1 MKLPFVFVFSRQAQF
16 GGALCAGAVSQN
28 RKIRTCKGGR
38 NVKAVIGR
46 FVLTYAAI
54 VGSFMGTVAQAR
66 ADQFTFT
73 YSDPYGDSSY
83 GTLTAA
89 PSGLADGSWW
99 VTSGTLTI
107 TANPQYLPPGNISSI
122 FPANHYVGT
131 YNLLP
136 IGPLWTPIF
145 NNQTSGDN
153 LIYPSQDAYS
163 TVQPTTSVPGASYL
177 DSGGLMFGSSQIGIN
192 IYAVGNSVYGFQ
204 IVNTAVNGVHQN
216 TDLAAWAPEEG
227 TFQLTDV
234 PEPASLT
241 LLASGFLAF
250 ALFVRRRRQ
259 C

>member
-1 MKLPFVFVFSRQAQF
+1 MKTNWRV
-16 GGALCAGAVSQN
+16 VSQN
-28 RKIRTCKGGR
+28 REIRSIKEGR
-38 NVKAVIGR
+38 KLKAVMGR

-54 VGSFMGTVAQAR
+54 VGSFLGTVVQAR
-66 ADQFTFT
+66 ADQFTFS
-73 YSDPYGDSSY
+73 YSDPYGDSTY

-107 TANPQYLPPGNISSI
+107 TANPQYLPAGNVSSV
-122 FPANHYVGT
+122 FPSNHYVGT

-136 IGPLWTPIF
+136 LGPLWTPIF

-153 LIYPSQDAYS
+153 LIYPSQNAYS
-163 TVQPTTSVPGASYL
+163 TVQPNISVPGASYL

-192 IYAVGNSVYGFQ
+192 IYAVGNAVYGFQ
-204 IVNTAVNGVHQN
+204 IVNTTVNGVHQN
-216 TDLAAWAPEEG
+216 TDLAAWGPEEG
-227 TFQLTDV
+227 TFQLTAI
-234 PEPASLT
+234 PEPASIT

-250 ALFVRRRRQ
+250 GGFGHYRRRLGRVAESSLA

>member
-1 MKLPFVFVFSRQAQF
+1 MKVL
-16 GGALCAGAVSQN
+16 
-28 RKIRTCKGGR
+28 
-38 NVKAVIGR
+38 IGR

-54 VGSFMGTVAQAR
+54 VGSFLGTVAQAR

-99 VTSGTLTI
+99 ATSGTLTI
-107 TANPQYLPPGNISSI
+107 TANPQYLPGGNVSSV
-122 FPANHYVGT
+122 FPDNHYVGT

-136 IGPLWTPIF
+136 LGPYLTWIF
-145 NNQTSGDN
+145 NHQTGGDN
-153 LIYPSQDAYS
+153 LIYPSQDAS
-163 TVQPTTSVPGASYL
+163 SAIQEQVPGASYL

-227 TFQLTDV
+227 TFQLTAV
-234 PEPASLT
+234 PELASIT

-250 ALFVRRRRQ
+250 GGFGLYRRRRGRAAESSLA